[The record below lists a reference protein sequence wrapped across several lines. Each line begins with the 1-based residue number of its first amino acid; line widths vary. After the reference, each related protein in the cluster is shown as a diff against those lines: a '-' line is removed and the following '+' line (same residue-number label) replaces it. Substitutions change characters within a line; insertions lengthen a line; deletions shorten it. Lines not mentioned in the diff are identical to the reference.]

1 MQGFLDWINAPAS
14 EPALI
19 RAGLGHLWFVTLHP
33 FDDGNGRLARA
44 IGELL
49 LARADGS
56 PQRFYSLSAQIQRE
70 RSHYYQILE
79 ATQKGGMDIT
89 AWLLWFLAALHR
101 AIQHAHT
108 TLDAVLAKA
117 HFWQR
122 FASTPFNPRH
132 ITLLNRLLDGFD
144 GKLTTRRWAS
154 MANCSQ
160 DTALRD
166 INQLVAWGVLQRLEG
181 GGRSVGYRLTGQ

>member
-1 MQGFLDWINAPAS
+1 
-14 EPALI
+14 
-19 RAGLGHLWFVTLHP
+19 
-33 FDDGNGRLARA
+33 
-44 IGELL
+44 
-49 LARADGS
+49 
-56 PQRFYSLSAQIQRE
+56 
-70 RSHYYQILE
+70 
-79 ATQKGGMDIT
+79 MDIT

-117 HFWQR
+117 HFLATLCQH
-122 FASTPFNPRH
+122 AIQPRH

-160 DTALRD
+160 TPRCATST
-166 INQLVAWGVLQRLEG
+166 NWWHGACCSAWKAAGAAWGMG
-181 GGRSVGYRLTGQ
+181 